1 MGPLAN
7 SSIGQD
13 LPLTTDTSG
22 LIVIERLNGALSV
35 EKLQELTAKL
45 AERWAPHVPI
55 RLLVDLT
62 DAATAGFGWDG
73 LIEFAAHVDRIGLHA
88 RFPRVAIVAS
98 RDDIVALARL
108 YKSLVQHDDGLA
120 VFDEAGQALEWLRV
134 TDDADGKASTYRVA
148 PAAVRVLPRR

>member
-7 SSIGQD
+7 NSIGQD
-13 LPLTTDTSG
+13 LPITTDTAG
-22 LIVIERLNGALSV
+22 VIVIERLNGALSV

-45 AERWAPHVPI
+45 AERWAPNVPI

-62 DAATAGFGWDG
+62 DAATAGFGWNG
-73 LIEFAAHVDRIGLHA
+73 LVEFAAHVDRIGLHA

-98 RDDIVALARL
+98 RDDVVALARL
-108 YKSLVQHDDGLA
+108 YKSLVRHDDGLA
-120 VFDEAGQALEWLRV
+120 VFGEAGQALEWLRV
-134 TDDADGKASTYRVA
+134 TDVDSKTAPYGVA